1 SPRGCWK
8 GVEVVSRNA
17 LYEKL
22 WWATS
27 TQNVEHKMNSSDWG
41 SRQCKDGLLV
51 PAMRTSRAAT
61 VFYLLALLYCFL
73 GIAIAA
79 DVFMCSI
86 EKITSSTRKV
96 RLRRSKKNR
105 LVAEELM
112 APESECTEVR
122 IWNPTVANLTLMV
135 RLRRSKKNRLVAE
148 ELMAPESECT
158 EVRIWNPTVANLT
171 LMALGSSAP
180 EILLSIIEIIGNS
193 FKAGDLGPGTIVG
206 SAAFNLL
213 CITAICVMTIPSPR
227 VTRIQ
232 EIAVFAVTSV
242 FSCLAYIWLLVILS
256 LVSPNVV
263 DVWEAAVTLALFAV
277 LVVTAYLADIKVW
290 KRKKANLEVELSADF
305 ADHKVAEP
313 EDVDAVLQRFAK
325 EMALESDAKVTSCVV
340 PDFETVRQI
349 SRQIS
354 RQYPSLSVD
363 DQARLLAYRLKENQV
378 HDRLYYR
385 INATR
390 RMAAAARKTDV
401 EHDAE
406 KILAEAEKAKKAAI
420 ITERCVEFS
429 ARVYA
434 VQKGIPTVRLTVV
447 RYGPV
452 DKGLIFR
459 YTTVNGV
466 AKRDLHFLSKS
477 ETMRFAAG
485 ESSKQIV
492 IQLVEG
498 AQWRP
503 NYVFYVHLKLDPQND
518 LFEKTVLG
526 RTNIARVRMP
536 DYSESFIGEPM
547 VEFVRSN
554 YVVKENMGYVRTYV
568 TRLGRHDARP
578 FSVKY
583 ETVGAT
589 AQSNVDYEAVI
600 DGTLNFVDDEYEKY
614 IDIRIY
620 DDKKEEK
627 DETFSIDL
635 ISTTGDVTIGPKKR
649 TIITIVC
656 DDNVLRN
663 IANVRK
669 LMTYYIDKMTY
680 GTETWFDQIAAATSV
695 NAGDLANAT
704 FFDCLMH
711 AISFPWKFLFAF
723 VPPPHFL
730 GGWLCFIISLILI
743 GIVTAIV
750 GDLAGIFGCMVGL
763 KDAITAITF
772 VALGTSLPDTFASKI
787 AAENEPTADNAIGN
801 VTGSNSVNVFLGL
814 GLPWLIAAIYWA
826 RKNEPFIVDAGNLG
840 FSVTIFMVTSVCCLS
855 WLMARR
861 YFAFFGKGELGGPF
875 GPKLLTSFF
884 FVFLWFAYVLCS
896 ALQAYGYIVV

>member
-1 SPRGCWK
+1 
-8 GVEVVSRNA
+8 
-17 LYEKL
+17 
-22 WWATS
+22 
-27 TQNVEHKMNSSDWG
+27 MNSSDWG

-86 EKITSSTRKV
+86 EKITSSTSQQPCARMIVLTCFGTPGGQPAGDPSGKQPGIEPRK
-96 RLRRSKKNR
+96 
-105 LVAEELM
+105 
-112 APESECTEVR
+112 
-122 IWNPTVANLTLMV
+122 V

-232 EIAVFAVTSV
+232 EIAVFA
-242 FSCLAYIWLLVILS
+242 ILS

-772 VALGTSLPDTFASKI
+772 VALGTSLPDTSALTEMINEAF
-787 AAENEPTADNAIGN
+787 NQEPTADNAIGN